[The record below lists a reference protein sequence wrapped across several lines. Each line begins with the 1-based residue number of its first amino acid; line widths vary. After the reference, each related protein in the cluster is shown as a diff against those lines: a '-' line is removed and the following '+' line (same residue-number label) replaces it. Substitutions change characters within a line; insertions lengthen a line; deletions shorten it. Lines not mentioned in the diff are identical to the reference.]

1 MTGVESR
8 TPRDSDFA
16 LAGVSANSMS
26 TRGWKWDVDIY
37 DRPGWHSYTYTY
49 PHWGGITRRDDGE
62 IVVRFESADES
73 AINDDFYI
81 EHYRT
86 VFLSSR
92 DGGLTWREVE
102 PQWTY
107 NIPLTLSDGTWSRSS
122 RTGGCEP
129 AKSKGGGSK
138 TWA

>member
-1 MTGVESR
+1 
-8 TPRDSDFA
+8 
-16 LAGVSANSMS
+16 MS

-49 PHWGGITRRDDGE
+49 PHWGGIVRRDDGE

-107 NIPLTLSDGTWSRSS
+107 NIPVDPVGWHSGRDRRGPADA
-122 RTGGCEP
+122 EP
-129 AKSKGGGSK
+129 AKSKGSGSK